1 MNLLAV
7 PKETLVHSCS
17 YSEYTGEFDRWN
29 NQLYG
34 PQTIVEYCRIDET
47 PVYSR
52 NKEQKTI
59 TADAVIFCYAE
70 HTTPFLAFKEQS
82 KIVYNNRE
90 RIITKVIT
98 NAHPFKDEVFS
109 YELEVI

>member
-1 MNLLAV
+1 MNLLAI
-7 PKETLVHSCS
+7 PKETLVHRFI
-17 YSEYTGEFDRWN
+17 YFEFTDESDRWGN
-29 NQLYG
+29 PGYKL
-34 PQTIVEYCRIDET
+34 PIIVEFCRVDET

-70 HTTPFLAFKEQS
+70 HTTPFLVFNEQS